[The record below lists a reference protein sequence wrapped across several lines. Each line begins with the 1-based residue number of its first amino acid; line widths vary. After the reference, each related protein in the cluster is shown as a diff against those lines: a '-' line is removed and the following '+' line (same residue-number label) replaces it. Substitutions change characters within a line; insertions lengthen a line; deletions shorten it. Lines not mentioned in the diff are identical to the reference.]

1 MVNSILKKEILS
13 KDLHWPEVIN
23 QKYPFILSILSYF
36 IEFCILFWYLNYRS
50 GYLLDLYLNPGISP
64 IKFTIRKNKKS
75 DRTYEKRRSNKSGIE
90 ALKW

>member
-36 IEFCILFWYLNYRS
+36 IEFCILF
-50 GYLLDLYLNPGISP
+50 
-64 IKFTIRKNKKS
+64 
-75 DRTYEKRRSNKSGIE
+75 
-90 ALKW
+90 